1 MFVVNKA
8 KEVSPRR
15 RTPSPSSAKGAG
27 DSSKKITRLER
38 QVAHLST
45 LVHAEKA
52 ARHRAMKEMQEYR
65 DELCKALDRE
75 DALRKEVLRLKQ
87 QRGDR

>member
-1 MFVVNKA
+1 MTNLLGTFYNIFANVCH
-8 KEVSPRR
+8 
-15 RTPSPSSAKGAG
+15 
-27 DSSKKITRLER
+27 R

-65 DELCKALDRE
+65 DELCKARAIE
-75 DALRKEVLRLKQ
+75 IRN
-87 QRGDR
+87 